1 MFGVDFE
8 ALLISVELK
17 FVVGLSEVVMG
28 GSAWRLILVLL
39 IIGSGSHVHARSR
52 ILWLDS
58 YDPSNKW
65 TAEMGKAIRSTLQG
79 QDVEFKVHHMDTKRN
94 KSEAYKKKAALKA
107 VDLIKGYQP
116 HVVIASEDNASKYVV
131 EPFFKNTSIPFVF
144 CGVNHTAKR
153 YGYPYQNATGIIE
166 LDPIPKLI
174 FSLSRFHFVDKV
186 GYLAEDGTSARING
200 NVYKTQTRFH
210 CVEYYVNSMA
220 EWIKTYRRAQSEVD
234 VLIIGNISA
243 IKDWNTQSAMD
254 TILSDSKIPS
264 GCLLEFLTPMAFIGC
279 IKLPSEQG
287 RWAARTALKIING
300 TPVDS
305 IPVAEPV
312 DGKLIVNLKIAQA
325 LGITV
330 PKSYIDKADAL
341 IQ

>member
-1 MFGVDFE
+1 MRGMTWK
-8 ALLISVELK
+8 LL
-17 FVVGLSEVVMG
+17 F
-28 GSAWRLILVLL
+28 VLL
-39 IIGSGSHVHARSR
+39 IIGFSSNVQARHR

-65 TAEMGKAIRSTLQG
+65 TAEMGKAIRSTLEG
-79 QDVEFKVHHMDTKRN
+79 HDVNLKIHHMDTKRN
-94 KSEAYKKKAALKA
+94 KSEAFKKTAALKA
-107 VDLIKGYQP
+107 VDLIKSYQP
-116 HVVIASEDNASKYVV
+116 DVVIASEDNASKYVV
-131 EPFFKNTSIPFVF
+131 KPYFKDTSIPFVF

-153 YGYPYQNATGIIE
+153 YGYPYKNATGIIE

-210 CVEYYVNSMA
+210 CVEYYVNSLA
-220 EWIKTYRRAQSEVD
+220 DWKKIYRKAQNEVD
-234 VLIIGNISA
+234 ILIIGNTSA
-243 IKDWNTQSAMD
+243 IKDWDTQSAMK
-254 TILSDSKIPS
+254 TILSESKIPT
-264 GCLLEFLTPMAFIGC
+264 GCLLEFLAPMTFIGC

-287 RWAARTALKIING
+287 RWAAQTALKIANG

-305 IPVAEPV
+305 IPIAEPV
-312 DGKLIVNLKIAQA
+312 DGKLIVNTKIAKA
-325 LGITV
+325 LGIKV
-330 PKSYIDKADAL
+330 PRSYIDKADAL

>member
-1 MFGVDFE
+1 M
-8 ALLISVELK
+8 K
-17 FVVGLSEVVMG
+17 GL
-28 GSAWRLILVLL
+28 AWNLMLVLL
-39 IIGSGSHVHARSR
+39 IMGLSNDVYARHR

-65 TAEMGKAIRSTLQG
+65 TAEMGKAIRSTIEG
-79 QDVEFKVHHMDTKRN
+79 QDVEFRVHHMDTKRN
-94 KSEAYKKKAALKA
+94 KSEEFKKKAAIQA
-107 VDLIKGYQP
+107 VDLIKRYRP

-131 EPFFKNTSIPFVF
+131 KPYFKDKAIPFVF
-144 CGVNHTAKR
+144 CGVNHTAER
-153 YGYPYQNATGIIE
+153 YGYPYKNATGIIE

-200 NVYKTQTRFH
+200 GVYKTQTRFH
-210 CVEYYVNSMA
+210 CLEYYVNSMA
-220 EWIKTYRRAQSEVD
+220 EWIRTYRRAQNEVD
-234 VLIIGNISA
+234 ILIIGNTSA
-243 IKDWNTQSAMD
+243 IRDWDTQSAMD
-254 TILSDSKIPS
+254 TILRDSQIPT
-264 GCLLEFLTPMAFIGC
+264 GCLLEFLTPMTFIGC

-287 RWAARTALKIING
+287 RWAAQTALKILNG

-312 DGKLIVNLKIAQA
+312 DGKLIVNTKIAKA
-325 LGITV
+325 LGIKV
-330 PKSYIDKADAL
+330 PRSYINKADAL

>member
-1 MFGVDFE
+1 M
-8 ALLISVELK
+8 K
-17 FVVGLSEVVMG
+17 GL
-28 GSAWRLILVLL
+28 AWKLILVLL
-39 IIGSGSHVHARSR
+39 IIGLSNNVYARHR

-65 TAEMGKAIRSTLQG
+65 TAEMGKAIRSTIQG
-79 QDVEFKVHHMDTKRN
+79 HDVELKVHHMDTKRN
-94 KSEAYKKKAALKA
+94 KSEEFKKKAALEA
-107 VDLIKGYQP
+107 VHLINSYRP
-116 HVVIASEDNASKYVV
+116 DVVIASEDNASKYVV
-131 EPFFKNTSIPFVF
+131 EPFFKNKSIPFVF

-153 YGYPYQNATGIIE
+153 YGYPYKNATGIIE

-200 NVYKTQTRFH
+200 DVYKTQTRFH

-220 EWIKTYRRAQSEVD
+220 EWIRTYRKAQNEVD
-234 VLIIGNISA
+234 ILIIGNTSA
-243 IKDWNTQSAMD
+243 IKDWSAQSAMD
-254 TILSDSKIPS
+254 TILKDSKIPTGS
-264 GCLLEFLTPMAFIGC
+264 LLEFLAPMTFIGC

-287 RWAARTALKIING
+287 RWAAQTALRIISG
-300 TPVDS
+300 TPVET

-312 DGKLIVNLKIAQA
+312 DGKLIVNTKVAKA
-325 LGITV
+325 LGIKV
-330 PKSYIDKADAL
+330 PRSYLSKADVL